1 MHPYGVDTVFQ
12 TGTLAFHIVIMFS
25 AFIKEYGFD
34 GLDIDWEY
42 PGATDRGGSYGD
54 KDNFV
59 AFVSE
64 LCLQCMCTYRQQQ

>member
-1 MHPYGVDTVFQ
+1 MVPVFP
-12 TGTLAFHIVIMFS
+12 
-25 AFIKEYGFD
+25 AFIKEYDFD

-42 PGATDRGGSYGD
+42 PGATDRGGSFGD

-64 LCLQCMCTYRQQQ
+64 LCLLCMRTGSSSSSDKNDGDIGISIK